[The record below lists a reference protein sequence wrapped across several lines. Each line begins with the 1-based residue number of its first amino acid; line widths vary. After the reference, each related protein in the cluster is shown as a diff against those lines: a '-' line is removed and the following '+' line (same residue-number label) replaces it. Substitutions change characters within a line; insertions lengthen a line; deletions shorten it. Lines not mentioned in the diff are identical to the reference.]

1 MEETHV
7 GTCSPE
13 WQMSEAREETV
24 FLGRDHFGLF
34 SILGCGTA
42 LSSLCQAPS
51 RARMLISSVTHTCC

>member
-13 WQMSEAREETV
+13 WQISRPGEEIV

-51 RARMLISSVTHTCC
+51 RARMLISCVTHTHC